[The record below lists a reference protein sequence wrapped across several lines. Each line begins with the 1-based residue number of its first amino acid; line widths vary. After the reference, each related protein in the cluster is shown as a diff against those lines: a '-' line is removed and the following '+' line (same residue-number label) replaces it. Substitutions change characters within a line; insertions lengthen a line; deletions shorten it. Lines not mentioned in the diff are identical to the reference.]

1 MRRRLSLP
9 LTSNLELRPPSPDQ
23 MRERLGGRLS
33 ASSPRAGKLVSLL
46 SSGGLPQVGVLLS
59 DAEDGCDVLFERG
72 LVKRTASDAIS
83 PHEGEASEELVA
95 LASQARVFA
104 GLGEGSQVLVEQEGE
119 RTVGVLVEK
128 CRWGAL
134 VELEDRKLLG
144 VGFRRL
150 WPAPSGEAN

>member
-46 SSGGLPQVGVLLS
+46 SSGGVPQVGVLLS

-150 WPAPSGEAN
+150 WPAPRGESN